1 MLDPLAYLLI
11 LITGRLLTTK
21 KLDDIND
28 TNEIKFSLCFVFK
41 IRMKTSYTSLKGN
54 PGKVGFTII
63 L

>member
-28 TNEIKFSLCFVFK
+28 IHK
-41 IRMKTSYTSLKGN
+41 RD
-54 PGKVGFTII
+54 
-63 L
+63 